1 MKNENEKAVC
11 GNFAHCF
18 YSDDY
23 KGNKNLCSRLN
34 TFCRDFISHSSG
46 GDFRKFSDDHHVSQD
61 IGHKASFLVA
71 HFSSNGNGRAAAVS
85 DFARDADRFSRRYR
99 TDEIHRQ
106 RNCCNNSA
114 YGCACH
120 ACNGISKRCKNASMN
135 DASLIVMLFW
145 VSLKADRCASAVN
158 LFNVDMEVIHHEMIG
173 LVDISDVLPDLLWV
187 C

>member
-1 MKNENEKAVC
+1 MIIR
-11 GNFAHCF
+11 
-18 YSDDY
+18 
-23 KGNKNLCSRLN
+23 GNKKSLQQVEYFLQRFLSAVPVV
-34 TFCRDFISHSSG
+34 

-173 LVDISDVLPDLLWV
+173 LVDISDA
-187 C
+187 